1 MCIYYEVM
9 FNDCNINNNET
20 AIIQNINEAS

>member
-20 AIIQNINEAS
+20 SIIQNINEAS